1 MSMKFEVRRVDIG
14 TETPTVLLN
23 RADADELG
31 ANPLDRI
38 VIRSTDETVTGIVEV
53 TEKLVDR
60 GVLGATEGL
69 ARLEDEVEVSL
80 APKSGSV
87 SCVRKKLEDEE
98 LEDEEIHRLVKD
110 IDHNMLNDIELGAY
124 VSAIYANGLSM
135 SETRSLTEHMT
146 AAGDKLEWDDEVIAD
161 KHSIGGVAGNRVT
174 PVVVPLVAA
183 AGAKIPKTSSR
194 AITSPAGTADTLE
207 VFCEVEFTK
216 RRIKEI
222 VEETNGCMVW
232 GGSVDLSPVDDR
244 IIRAENPLSIDPEG
258 QVIAS
263 VLSKKKSA
271 GSTHLVLDIPYGEG
285 AKVRDL
291 SDAREMARDFKRVSE
306 YIGVNTECT
315 ITRGGSPVGRG
326 IGPVL
331 EARDVLDVLNGDG
344 PEDLRVKSLRLAEIL
359 LEICGVEASPERLLD
374 SGRALEKFHE
384 IIEAQSGDPDIT
396 RDDLLPGEH
405 EYDFEADRSGYVT
418 HIDNELI
425 SGVARRAGAPHDKK
439 AGIYLET
446 TVGEDVSHGDTLFR
460 LYAEKTDKLEEASD
474 FAEKRRPVRVGDRGE
489 SLVERV

>member
-1 MSMKFEVRRVDIG
+1 MKFEVRRVDIG

-23 RADADELG
+23 RRDADELG

-38 VIRSTDETVTGIVEV
+38 VIHGKKETVTGIVEV
-53 TEKLVDR
+53 TEKLVER

-69 ARLEDEVEVSL
+69 SRLEGEVDVSL

-87 SCVRKKLEDEE
+87 SCIRKKLEDEE
-98 LEDEEIHRLVKD
+98 LEDEEIRRLVKD

-124 VSAIYANGLSM
+124 VSGIYAHGLSM

-146 AAGDKLEWDDEVIAD
+146 AVGDKLDWDEGVIAD

-174 PVVVPLVAA
+174 PIVVPLVAS
-183 AGAKIPKTSSR
+183 AGVKIPKTSSR

-207 VFCEVEFTK
+207 VFCDVEFTK
-216 RRIKEI
+216 SRIQEI

-291 SDAREMARDFKRVSE
+291 SEAREIAQDFKRVSD
-306 YIGVNTECT
+306 YIGMRTECT

-331 EARDVLDVLNGDG
+331 EARDVLGVLEGDG

-359 LEICGVEASPERLLD
+359 LEICGIEASPDRLLD

-384 IIEAQSGDPDIT
+384 IIEAQNGDPSIT
-396 RDDLLPGEH
+396 REELQPGEYNH
-405 EYDFEADRSGYVT
+405 DLEADRSGYVT

-425 SGVARRAGAPHDKK
+425 SGVARRAGAPHDKE
-439 AGIYLET
+439 AGIYLEAE
-446 TVGEDVSHGDTLFR
+446 VGDDVSHGDTLFR
-460 LYAEKTDKLEEASD
+460 VHAEKKEKLEEAREY
-474 FAEKRRPVRVGDRGE
+474 AETRRPVRVGDRGE

>member
-1 MSMKFEVRRVDIG
+1 MRFDVRPVDIG
-14 TETPTVLLN
+14 TETPTALLH
-23 RADADELG
+23 RRDAEELG

-38 VIRSTDETVTGIVEV
+38 VIRSDKDTVTGIVEV
-53 TEKLVDR
+53 TEKLVDK
-60 GVLGATEGL
+60 GVLGATE
-69 ARLEDEVEVSL
+69 RLQHLEGSVQVSL
-80 APKSGSV
+80 APRSGSV
-87 SCVRKKLEDEE
+87 ACIRNKLDGKE
-98 LEDEEIHRLVKD
+98 LEDDEIRRLVRD

-135 SETRSLTEHMT
+135 SETLSLTEQMT
-146 AAGDKLEWDDEVIAD
+146 AVGETLEWNDGVVAD

-174 PVVVPLVAA
+174 PVVVPIVAA

-207 VFCEVEFTK
+207 VFCDVEFTK
-216 RRIKEI
+216 ERIVEI
-222 VEETNGCMVW
+222 VEETNGCMIW

-244 IIRAENPLSIDPEG
+244 IIRAEHPLSVDPEG

-285 AKVRDL
+285 AKVQDL
-291 SDAREMARDFKRVSE
+291 SDARELAEDFKRVSDHL
-306 YIGVNTECT
+306 GVRTECT

-359 LEICGVEASPERLLD
+359 LEICGIDGSPSRILESGEALD
-374 SGRALEKFHE
+374 KFRE
-384 IIEAQSGDPDIT
+384 IIEAQNGDPTVT
-396 RDDLLPGEH
+396 RDELVPGDET
-405 EYDFEADRSGYVT
+405 YAFEADRSGYVT
-418 HIDNELI
+418 HIDNELV
-425 SGVARRAGAPHDKK
+425 SGVARRAGAPHDKN
-439 AGIYLET
+439 AGIYLEA
-446 TVGEDVSHGDTLFR
+446 TVGDSVAPGDVLFTVHADR
-460 LYAEKTDKLEEASD
+460 EEKLEEARE
-474 FAEKRRPVRVGDRGE
+474 FAESQRPFRVGDRGE

>member
-1 MSMKFEVRRVDIG
+1 M
-14 TETPTVLLN
+14 
-23 RADADELG
+23 
-31 ANPLDRI
+31 
-38 VIRSTDETVTGIVEV
+38 
-53 TEKLVDR
+53 
-60 GVLGATEGL
+60 
-69 ARLEDEVEVSL
+69 
-80 APKSGSV
+80 
-87 SCVRKKLEDEE
+87 
-98 LEDEEIHRLVKD
+98 
-110 IDHNMLNDIELGAY
+110 
-124 VSAIYANGLSM
+124 
-135 SETRSLTEHMT
+135 
-146 AAGDKLEWDDEVIAD
+146 
-161 KHSIGGVAGNRVT
+161 
-174 PVVVPLVAA
+174 
-183 AGAKIPKTSSR
+183 
-194 AITSPAGTADTLE
+194 
-207 VFCEVEFTK
+207 
-216 RRIKEI
+216 
-222 VEETNGCMVW
+222 
-232 GGSVDLSPVDDR
+232 
-244 IIRAENPLSIDPEG
+244 
-258 QVIAS
+258 
-263 VLSKKKSA
+263 LSKKKSA

-384 IIEAQSGDPDIT
+384 IIEAQSGDPGIT
-396 RDDLLPGEH
+396 RDELQPGNH
-405 EYDFEADRSGYVT
+405 EYNFEARRSGYVT

-446 TVGEDVSHGDTLFR
+446 TVGEDVSRGDTLFR